1 MVRAKGLPHAIHVA
15 DRWHLFENASAAFL
29 DAVRKSM
36 RSIRMAIGATTINPE
51 LLTCAERL
59 QCEGYLRR
67 EETNAA
73 IMALTKDGVS
83 IKQIVRLTGYS
94 RGLVRQIIRGHRT
107 DVFRVR
113 LSTLDSYLPWL
124 DAQWAGGC
132 RKGAELWRRMK
143 ARGFHGSSRVVS
155 E

>member
-1 MVRAKGLPHAIHVA
+1 
-15 DRWHLFENASAAFL
+15 
-29 DAVRKSM
+29 M

-59 QCEGYLRR
+59 QYEGNLRR
-67 EETNAA
+67 EETNAT

-94 RGLVRQIIRGHRT
+94 RGLVRQIIRTSSGQE
-107 DVFRVR
+107 
-113 LSTLDSYLPWL
+113 
-124 DAQWAGGC
+124 AQWSIDASG
-132 RKGAELWRRMK
+132 E
-143 ARGFHGSSRVVS
+143 FS